1 MRYATM
7 IGKHSASGRKVKDGV
22 RFSALFFYK
31 RGVSMMT
38 DYEMLSIVIMI
49 ITLVAS
55 LLINNRD
62 KKKQRRHPALTGGRL
77 NISLGRG
84 EANHCVIPSCRYCI
98 TGNTGV
104 STGLP

>member
-1 MRYATM
+1 MTAVMRYATM

-22 RFSALFFYK
+22 RFSALFLQK
-31 RGVSMMT
+31 GGSMMT

-62 KKKQRRHPALTGGRL
+62 KKSRDATQR
-77 NISLGRG
+77 
-84 EANHCVIPSCRYCI
+84 
-98 TGNTGV
+98 
-104 STGLP
+104 

>member
-22 RFSALFFYK
+22 RFSALFTK
-31 RGVSMMT
+31 GGSMMT

-49 ITLVAS
+49 ITLVVS

-62 KKKQRRHPALTGGRL
+62 K
-77 NISLGRG
+77 
-84 EANHCVIPSCRYCI
+84 
-98 TGNTGV
+98 
-104 STGLP
+104 

>member
-1 MRYATM
+1 
-7 IGKHSASGRKVKDGV
+7 
-22 RFSALFFYK
+22 
-31 RGVSMMT
+31 MT

-77 NISLGRG
+77 NSLKGGEKPTTASSLPAVIISYEPAHVKLILTYSHM
-84 EANHCVIPSCRYCI
+84 AKLKDHFTCTP
-98 TGNTGV
+98 
-104 STGLP
+104 

>member
-1 MRYATM
+1 MFDKPTYFGKLAAVMRYAAM
-7 IGKHSASGRKVKDGV
+7 IGKHSASGRKVKNGV
-22 RFSALFFYK
+22 RFSALFYK

-62 KKKQRRHPALTGGRL
+62 K
-77 NISLGRG
+77 
-84 EANHCVIPSCRYCI
+84 
-98 TGNTGV
+98 
-104 STGLP
+104 